1 MTRQDIEE
9 AKAFFAGTVRSW
21 KRGQHRKMEGGGWQ
35 RMKMGRPAP
44 LASKVPEV
52 QQSTLGG
59 NTYVSPASP
68 AVSEQ
73 LEALRSLLDEKIQSP
88 SNPKGRAAYT
98 KSLGAW
104 SKAAS
109 KVAQSY
115 ADKGDDMKGLN
126 DSQQAM
132 QSQLL
137 KLLQS
142 VSGNLAQVASL
153 AEKLK

>member
-1 MTRQDIEE
+1 M
-9 AKAFFAGTVRSW
+9 S
-21 KRGQHRKMEGGGWQ
+21 
-35 RMKMGRPAP
+35 
-44 LASKVPEV
+44 
-52 QQSTLGG
+52 
-59 NTYVSPASP
+59 
-68 AVSEQ
+68 VSERMQ
-73 LEALRSLLDEKIQSP
+73 SLLDEKIQSP

-115 ADKGDDMKGLN
+115 ADKGADMKGLN
-126 DSQQAM
+126 DAQRAM
-132 QSQLL
+132 HSQLL
-137 KLLQS
+137 TLLKT